1 MTRKENKKWGG
12 YSCIVLPILLAASLI
27 FGACSFSDSGG
38 SSGPTPESEYNVLSH
53 NSFMGG
59 SLLYSPNGTGQ
70 LSSGRTF
77 GVRFGALQKS
87 TKQAEGGGS
96 FDIYEDVDDA
106 ERYGTIHIISIDKN
120 SIYFTSSIYSKDGKS
135 KSTGTFNLKT
145 GDSADI
151 NNDGKMDVTY
161 KVPGIKRPFYGD
173 ARYLTFIVNEKG
185 LYTTMFSHYDKEV
198 ANETI
203 SGFFGINVDGN
214 FLMLTD
220 KEPDSVP
227 GGFAD
232 GDFIIY
238 YCDPTDTDLPDPNG
252 NTIKKYSY
260 AQAGVKVYGV
270 VAEVNNTDGSYKGV
284 GLKTAADFNITT
296 TANDNWEEFETFY
309 YISEQFPDEDGPK
322 ELLKAFPESL
332 WPSNIDSLTKDQCV
346 TELNKILVNKTS
358 VEKIFAAIKSDYDID
373 IIKDFTTEEKKYY
386 DAYTTAEY
394 NPSNRS
400 DAVADYLVVIR
411 PYIDSFYDDSPDGQT
426 DIPDFA
432 NAYAYLALDMGKIS
446 SADQSQN
453 ALYDS
458 ARITKSASYDDYL
471 NKNKALTNKFAIY
484 RSTDVD
490 LGKASDFG
498 AKLQV
503 GVRGDMTITKKR
515 THGYLGVAALATY
528 ELDGSS
534 IPVVQNKTLIST
546 SKSVGK
552 TFLAGYVPMNIRM
565 DGNFTVTMDVEAV
578 INNFYAGFTGLY
590 EGQINFGVNYSIIPP
605 KVSFDFGR
613 YGNADAEW
621 YAGKKEKDVD
631 ITLNQAKLTLHPAF
645 NFSLGGGIGPEYVFA
660 NLTLPVNLVGNIP
673 YTWDRDKKELVK
685 EDKTVNT
692 TIKVGAEIA
701 AVLPIKDIKISKDF
715 EILTVFDK
723 QLNLN
728 TMKWKDAP
736 Y

>member
-27 FGACSFSDSGG
+27 LGACSFSDSGG

-161 KVPGIKRPFYGD
+161 KIPGIKRPFFGD
-173 ARYLTFIVNEKG
+173 ARYLTFIVNENS

-220 KEPDSVP
+220 KEPNGVP

-238 YCDPTDTDLPDPNG
+238 YCDPTKYTPIDTPDDY
-252 NTIKKYSY
+252 KMDV
-260 AQAGVKVYGV
+260 AGVKVYGV
-270 VAEVNNTDGSYKGV
+270 VAAVDSANPEKATLC
-284 GLKTAADFNITT
+284 LKTASDFNITT
-296 TANDNWEEFETFY
+296 TGSDDWEDFETYY
-309 YISEQFPDEDGPK
+309 YISEQFPDDDGPK
-322 ELLKAFPESL
+322 ELLKAFPDTVIT
-332 WPSNIDSLTKDQCV
+332 PGFNIDSSDKVNCIA
-346 TELNKILVNKTS
+346 ELNRILVDPERVGKILAKYEITL
-358 VEKIFAAIKSDYDID
+358 EG
-373 IIKDFTTEEKKYY
+373 EEKTIF
-386 DAYTTAEY
+386 DAYAK
-394 NPSNRS
+394 
-400 DAVADYLVVIR
+400 ADYNANKRTGEIAKYLALVR
-411 PYIDSFYDDSPDGQT
+411 PYIDAFYDDSPDGQT

-446 SADQSQN
+446 STDQSQN

-631 ITLNQAKLTLHPAF
+631 IKLNQAKLTLHPAF

>member
-27 FGACSFSDSGG
+27 LGACSFSDSGG

-96 FDIYEDVDDA
+96 IDIYEDVDDA

-135 KSTGTFNLKT
+135 KSTGSFNLKT

-151 NNDGKMDVTY
+151 NNDGKIDVTY

-173 ARYLTFIVNEKG
+173 ARYLTFIVNENS

-220 KEPDSVP
+220 KEPNVVP

-238 YCDPTDTDLPDPNG
+238 YCDPTKYTPIDTPDDY
-252 NTIKKYSY
+252 KMDV
-260 AQAGVKVYGV
+260 AGVKVYGV
-270 VAEVNNTDGSYKGV
+270 VAAVDSATPEKGTLC
-284 GLKTAADFNITT
+284 LKTASDFNITT
-296 TANDNWEEFETFY
+296 SGSDDWEDFETYY
-309 YISEQFPDEDGPK
+309 YISEQFPDDDGPK
-322 ELLKAFPESL
+322 ELLKAFPDTVIT
-332 WPSNIDSLTKDQCV
+332 PGFDIDSSDKVNCIA
-346 TELNKILVNKTS
+346 ELNRILVDSGRVGKILAKY
-358 VEKIFAAIKSDYDID
+358 EIKLEG
-373 IIKDFTTEEKKYY
+373 EEKTIFDKYANAQESY
-386 DAYTTAEY
+386 DAKK
-394 NPSNRS
+394 RS
-400 DAVADYLVVIR
+400 GTIAKYLALVR
-411 PYIDSFYDDSPDGQT
+411 PYIDAFYDDSPDGQT

-458 ARITKSASYDDYL
+458 ARLAKSASYDDYL
-471 NKNKALTNKFAIY
+471 NKNKALTNKFSIY

-534 IPVVQNKTLIST
+534 IPVVQDKELIST

-565 DGNFTVTMDVEAV
+565 DGTFKVTMDVEAV
-578 INNFYAGFTGLY
+578 VENFYAGFTGLY

-631 ITLNQAKLTLHPAF
+631 IKLNQAKLTLHPAF
-645 NFSLGGGIGPEYVFA
+645 KFSLGGGIGPEYVFA

-692 TIKVGAEIA
+692 TIKIGAELGVVI
-701 AVLPIKDIKISKDF
+701 PKWDKKISKDF
-715 EILTVFDK
+715 EIVTVFDK
-723 QLNLN
+723 QLNLT

>member
-12 YSCIVLPILLAASLI
+12 YSCIVLPILLAASIIL
-27 FGACSFSDSGG
+27 GACSFSDSGGG
-38 SSGPTPESEYNVLSH
+38 SSGPTPESEYNVLSR

-59 SLLYSPNGTGQ
+59 SLMYSPTQ
-70 LSSGRTF
+70 DAHLKPGRTF

-106 ERYGTIHIISIDKN
+106 ERYGTIHIISIDKD

-135 KSTGTFNLKT
+135 KSTGTFKLKT

-161 KVPGIKRPFYGD
+161 KLPGIKRPFFGD
-173 ARYLTFIVNEKG
+173 ARYLTFIVNENS

-220 KEPDSVP
+220 KEPNVVP

-238 YCDPTDTDLPDPNG
+238 YCDPTKYTPIDKPDDY
-252 NTIKKYSY
+252 KMDV
-260 AQAGVKVYGV
+260 AGVKVYGV
-270 VAEVNNTDGSYKGV
+270 VAAVDSANPEKATLC
-284 GLKTAADFNITT
+284 LKTADDFNITT
-296 TANDNWEEFETFY
+296 SGSDAWEDFETFY

-358 VEKIFAAIKSDYDID
+358 VETIFAAIKSDYDID
-373 IIKDFTTEEKKYY
+373 IIKDFTTEERGYY
-386 DAYTTAEY
+386 NAYTTAEY

-400 DAVADYLVVIR
+400 DAVANYLVVIR

-453 ALYDS
+453 DLYDS
-458 ARITKSASYDDYL
+458 ARLAKSASYDDYL
-471 NKNKALTNKFAIY
+471 NKNKALTNRFAIY
-484 RSTDVD
+484 RSTEVD

-528 ELDGSS
+528 ELDGES
-534 IPVVQNKTLIST
+534 IPVVQNKELFDT

-565 DGNFTVTMDVEAV
+565 DGTFKVTMDVDAV
-578 INNFYAGFTGLY
+578 VENFYAGFTGLY

-631 ITLNQAKLTLHPAF
+631 IKLNQAKLTLHPAF
-645 NFSLGGGIGPEYVFA
+645 YFSLGGGIGPEYVFA

-692 TIKVGAEIA
+692 TIKVGAELGVVIPK
-701 AVLPIKDIKISKDF
+701 VDKKISKDF
-715 EILTVFDK
+715 EIVTVFDK
-723 QLNLN
+723 QLNLT

>member
-27 FGACSFSDSGG
+27 LGACSFSDSGG

-96 FDIYEDVDDA
+96 IDIYEDVDDA

-161 KVPGIKRPFYGD
+161 KLPGIKRPFFGD
-173 ARYLTFIVNEKG
+173 ARYLTFIVNENS

-227 GGFAD
+227 DGFAD

-238 YCDPTDTDLPDPNG
+238 YCDPTKYTPIDTPDDY
-252 NTIKKYSY
+252 KMDV
-260 AQAGVKVYGV
+260 AGVKVYGV
-270 VAEVNNTDGSYKGV
+270 VAAVDSANPEKGTLC
-284 GLKTAADFNITT
+284 LKTASDFNITT
-296 TANDNWEEFETFY
+296 TGSDDWEDFETYY
-309 YISEQFPDEDGPK
+309 YISEQFPDDDGPK
-322 ELLKAFPESL
+322 ELLNAFPDTVITSGF
-332 WPSNIDSLTKDQCV
+332 NIDTSDKESCIA
-346 TELNKILVNKTS
+346 ELNRILVDPERVGKILAKY
-358 VEKIFAAIKSDYDID
+358 EIKLEG
-373 IIKDFTTEEKKYY
+373 EEKTIF
-386 DAYTTAEY
+386 DAYAK
-394 NPSNRS
+394 
-400 DAVADYLVVIR
+400 ADYNANKRTGAIAKYLALVR
-411 PYIDSFYDDSPDGQT
+411 PYIDAFYDDSPDGQT

-446 SADQSQN
+446 STDQSQN

-458 ARITKSASYDDYL
+458 ARITKS
-471 NKNKALTNKFAIY
+471 
-484 RSTDVD
+484 
-490 LGKASDFG
+490 G

-534 IPVVQNKTLIST
+534 IPVVQNKELIGT

-565 DGNFTVTMDVEAV
+565 DGNFKVTMDVDAV
-578 INNFYAGFTGLY
+578 VENFYAGFTGLY

-631 ITLNQAKLTLHPAF
+631 IKLNQAKLTLHPAF

>member
-1 MTRKENKKWGG
+1 MTRKENKKWRG
-12 YSCIVLPILLAASLI
+12 YSCIVLPILLAASIIL
-27 FGACSFSDSGG
+27 GACSFSDSG
-38 SSGPTPESEYNVLSH
+38 SSNPGPAPESEYKILST

-59 SLLYSPNGTGQ
+59 SLMYSPNGTGQ

-77 GVRFGALQKS
+77 GVRFGALQKTS
-87 TKQAEGGGS
+87 KSAEGGGS
-96 FDIYEDVDDA
+96 IDIYEDVDDA
-106 ERYGTIHIISIDKN
+106 ERYGTIHIISIDKD

-135 KSTGTFNLKT
+135 KSTGTFKLKT

-161 KVPGIKRPFYGD
+161 KLPGIKRPFFGD
-173 ARYLTFIVNEKG
+173 ARYLTFIVNENS

-220 KEPDSVP
+220 KEPNGVP

-238 YCDPTDTDLPDPNG
+238 YCDPTKYTQIDTPDDY
-252 NTIKKYSY
+252 KMDV
-260 AQAGVKVYGV
+260 AGVKVYGV
-270 VAEVNNTDGSYKGV
+270 VAAVDSANPEKGTLC
-284 GLKTAADFNITT
+284 LKTASDFKITT
-296 TANDNWEEFETFY
+296 SGSTDWEDFETYY
-309 YISEQFPDEDGPK
+309 YISEQFPDDDGPK
-322 ELLKAFPESL
+322 ELLKAFPDTVIT
-332 WPSNIDSLTKDQCV
+332 PDFNIDSSDKVNCIA
-346 TELNKILVNKTS
+346 ELNRILVDSGRVGKILAKY
-358 VEKIFAAIKSDYDID
+358 EIKLEG
-373 IIKDFTTEEKKYY
+373 EEKEIFNEYASTTQSY
-386 DAYTTAEY
+386 DAKQ
-394 NPSNRS
+394 RS
-400 DAVADYLVVIR
+400 GIIAKYLALVR
-411 PYIDSFYDDSPDGQT
+411 PYIDAFYDDSPDGQT

-446 SADQSQN
+446 STDQSQN
-453 ALYDS
+453 DLYDS
-458 ARITKSASYDDYL
+458 ARIAKSASYDDYL

-484 RSTDVD
+484 RSTEVD
-490 LGKASDFG
+490 LGKVTDFG

-503 GVRGDMTITKKR
+503 GVRGDVTVTKKR

-534 IPVVQNKTLIST
+534 IPVVTDRELFST
-546 SKSVGK
+546 NKSVGK

-565 DGNFTVTMDVEAV
+565 DGTFKVTMDVDAV
-578 INNFYAGFTGLY
+578 VENFYAGFTGLY
-590 EGQINFGVNYSIIPP
+590 EGQINFGINYQVFPP
-605 KVSFDFGR
+605 KVSFDLGR

-621 YAGKKEKDVD
+621 YAGKKEKDVE
-631 ITLNQAKLTLHPAF
+631 IKLNQAKVTLHPAF
-645 NFSLGGGIGPEYVFA
+645 NFSLGGGLGPEFVFI

-673 YTWDRDKKELVK
+673 YIWDRDKKALVTN
-685 EDKTVNT
+685 DKTVNT
-692 TIKVGAEIA
+692 TIKVGAELGVVI
-701 AVLPIKDIKISKDF
+701 PKWDKKISKDF

-723 QLNLN
+723 QLNLT

>member
-1 MTRKENKKWGG
+1 MNKGNKKGRRYLG
-12 YSCIVLPILLAASLI
+12 IGLLSLLAASFF
-27 FGACSFSDSGG
+27 FGACSFSDSG
-38 SSGPTPESEYNVLSH
+38 SSNPGPTPESEYKVLST

-59 SLLYSPNGTGQ
+59 SLMYSPNGTGQ
-70 LSSGRTF
+70 LSPGRTF

-87 TKQAEGGGS
+87 TKQAEDGGS
-96 FDIYEDVDDA
+96 IDIYEDVDDA
-106 ERYGTIHIISIDKN
+106 ERYGTIHIISIDKD
-120 SIYFTSSIYSKDGKS
+120 SIYFTSSIYNKDGKS
-135 KSTGTFNLKT
+135 KSTGSFKLKT
-145 GDSADI
+145 GESADI

-161 KVPGIKRPFYGD
+161 KVPGIKRPFFGD
-173 ARYLTFIVNEKG
+173 ARYLTFIVNENS

-198 ANETI
+198 VNETI

-220 KEPDSVP
+220 KEPNSVP

-238 YCDPTDTDLPDPNG
+238 YCDPTKYTPIDNPDDY
-252 NTIKKYSY
+252 TMDV
-260 AQAGVKVYGV
+260 AGVKVYGV
-270 VAEVNNTDGSYKGV
+270 VAAVDSANPEKGTLC
-284 GLKTAADFNITT
+284 LKTAADFKITT
-296 TANDNWEEFETFY
+296 TGSADWEVFETFY

-373 IIKDFTTEEKKYY
+373 IIKDFTTEEKGYY
-386 DAYTTAEY
+386 DAYTTADY

-400 DAVADYLVVIR
+400 DKVANYLVVIR
-411 PYIDSFYDDSPDGQT
+411 PYIDTFYDDSPDGQT

-458 ARITKSASYDDYL
+458 SRLAKSASYDDYL

-484 RSTDVD
+484 RSTEVD

-503 GVRGDMTITKKR
+503 GVRGDVTVTKKR

-534 IPVVQNKTLIST
+534 IPVVQDKELFNT

-565 DGNFTVTMDVEAV
+565 DGSFKVTMDVDAV
-578 INNFYAGFTGLY
+578 VENFYAGFTGLY
-590 EGQINFGVNYSIIPP
+590 EGQINFGINYRVFPP
-605 KVSFDFGR
+605 KVSFDLGR

-631 ITLNQAKLTLHPAF
+631 IKLNQAKVTLHPAF
-645 NFSLGGGIGPEYVFA
+645 NFSLGGGLGPEFVFI

-673 YTWDRDKKELVK
+673 YIWDRDKKELVTN
-685 EDKTVNT
+685 DKTVNT
-692 TIKVGAEIA
+692 TIKVGAELGVVI
-701 AVLPIKDIKISKDF
+701 PKWDKKISKDF
-715 EILTVFDK
+715 EIVTIFDK
-723 QLNLN
+723 QLNLT

>member
-27 FGACSFSDSGG
+27 LGACSFSDSGG

-161 KVPGIKRPFYGD
+161 KLPGIKRPFFCD
-173 ARYLTFIVNEKG
+173 ARYLTFIVNENS

-220 KEPDSVP
+220 KEPNGVP

-238 YCDPTDTDLPDPNG
+238 YCDPTKYTPIDTPDDY
-252 NTIKKYSY
+252 KMDV
-260 AQAGVKVYGV
+260 AGVKVYGV
-270 VAEVNNTDGSYKGV
+270 VAAVDSATPEKGTLC
-284 GLKTAADFNITT
+284 LKTASDFSITT
-296 TANDNWEEFETFY
+296 TGSDDWEDFETYY
-309 YISEQFPDEDGPK
+309 YISEQFPDDDGPK
-322 ELLKAFPESL
+322 ELLKAFPDTVITSGFD
-332 WPSNIDSLTKDQCV
+332 IDSSDKVNCIA
-346 TELNKILVNKTS
+346 ELNRILVDSGRVGKILAKY
-358 VEKIFAAIKSDYDID
+358 EIKLEG
-373 IIKDFTTEEKKYY
+373 EEKTIFDEYANAQESY
-386 DAYTTAEY
+386 DAKK
-394 NPSNRS
+394 RS
-400 DAVADYLVVIR
+400 GKIAKYLALVR
-411 PYIDSFYDDSPDGQT
+411 PYIDAFYDDSPDGQT

-490 LGKASDFG
+490 LGKANDFG

-503 GVRGDMTITKKR
+503 GVRGDITITKKR

-534 IPVVQNKTLIST
+534 IPVVTDRELFNTN
-546 SKSVGK
+546 KSVGK

-565 DGNFTVTMDVEAV
+565 DGSFKITMDVDAV
-578 INNFYAGFTGLY
+578 VENFYAGFTGLY
-590 EGQINFGVNYSIIPP
+590 EGQINFGVNYQIFPP
-605 KVSFDFGR
+605 KVSFDLGR

-621 YAGKKEKDVD
+621 YAGKKEKDVE
-631 ITLNQAKLTLHPAF
+631 IKLNQAKLTLHPAF

-692 TIKVGAEIA
+692 TIKIGAELGVVI
-701 AVLPIKDIKISKDF
+701 PKWDKKFSKDF
-715 EILTVFDK
+715 EIVTVFDK

>member
-1 MTRKENKKWGG
+1 M
-12 YSCIVLPILLAASLI
+12 
-27 FGACSFSDSGG
+27 
-38 SSGPTPESEYNVLSH
+38 
-53 NSFMGG
+53 
-59 SLLYSPNGTGQ
+59 YSPNGTGQ

-161 KVPGIKRPFYGD
+161 KLPGIKRPFFGD
-173 ARYLTFIVNEKG
+173 ARYLTFIVNEKS

-238 YCDPTDTDLPDPNG
+238 YCDPTKYTPIDTPDDY
-252 NTIKKYSY
+252 KMDV
-260 AQAGVKVYGV
+260 AGVKVYGV
-270 VAEVNNTDGSYKGV
+270 VAAVDSAEPEKATLC
-284 GLKTAADFNITT
+284 LKTASDFKITT
-296 TANDNWEEFETFY
+296 EGSDNWEDFETYY
-309 YISEQFPDEDGPK
+309 YISEQFPDDDGPK
-322 ELLKAFPESL
+322 ELLKAFPDTVIT
-332 WPSNIDSLTKDQCV
+332 PGFNIDTSDKENCIA
-346 TELNKILVNKTS
+346 ELNRILVSSGRVATILAKY
-358 VEKIFAAIKSDYDID
+358 EIKLEGEEKKIFADYESADQ
-373 IIKDFTTEEKKYY
+373 TY
-386 DAYTTAEY
+386 DAKR
-394 NPSNRS
+394 RS
-400 DAVADYLVVIR
+400 GIIAQYLALVR
-411 PYIDSFYDDSPDGQT
+411 PYIDALYDDSPDGQT

-534 IPVVQNKTLIST
+534 IPVVQNKELIGT

-565 DGNFTVTMDVEAV
+565 DGNFKVTMDVEAV
-578 INNFYAGFTGLY
+578 VENFYAGFTGLY

-631 ITLNQAKLTLHPAF
+631 IKLNQAKLTLHPAF

>member
-27 FGACSFSDSGG
+27 LGACSFSDSGG

-96 FDIYEDVDDA
+96 IDIYEDVDDA

-161 KVPGIKRPFYGD
+161 KLPGIKRPFFGD
-173 ARYLTFIVNEKG
+173 ARYLTFIVNENS

-227 GGFAD
+227 DGFAD

-238 YCDPTDTDLPDPNG
+238 YCDPTKYTPIDTPDDY
-252 NTIKKYSY
+252 KMDV
-260 AQAGVKVYGV
+260 AGVKVYGV
-270 VAEVNNTDGSYKGV
+270 VAAVDSANPEKGTLC
-284 GLKTAADFNITT
+284 LKTASDFNITT
-296 TANDNWEEFETFY
+296 TGSDDWEDFETYY
-309 YISEQFPDEDGPK
+309 YISEQFPDDDGPK
-322 ELLKAFPESL
+322 ELLNAFPDTVITSGF
-332 WPSNIDSLTKDQCV
+332 NIDTSDKESCIA
-346 TELNKILVNKTS
+346 ELNRILVDPERVGKILAKY
-358 VEKIFAAIKSDYDID
+358 EIKLEG
-373 IIKDFTTEEKKYY
+373 EEKTIF
-386 DAYTTAEY
+386 DAYAK
-394 NPSNRS
+394 
-400 DAVADYLVVIR
+400 ADYNANKRTGAIAKYLALVR
-411 PYIDSFYDDSPDGQT
+411 PYIDAFYDDSPDGQT

-446 SADQSQN
+446 STDQSQN

-490 LGKASDFG
+490 LGKASDF
-498 AKLQV
+498 V
-503 GVRGDMTITKKR
+503 I
-515 THGYLGVAALATY
+515 LAESY
-528 ELDGSS
+528 
-534 IPVVQNKTLIST
+534 
-546 SKSVGK
+546 
-552 TFLAGYVPMNIRM
+552 R
-565 DGNFTVTMDVEAV
+565 
-578 INNFYAGFTGLY
+578 
-590 EGQINFGVNYSIIPP
+590 
-605 KVSFDFGR
+605 
-613 YGNADAEW
+613 
-621 YAGKKEKDVD
+621 
-631 ITLNQAKLTLHPAF
+631 AF
-645 NFSLGGGIGPEYVFA
+645 WL
-660 NLTLPVNLVGNIP
+660 
-673 YTWDRDKKELVK
+673 
-685 EDKTVNT
+685 
-692 TIKVGAEIA
+692 
-701 AVLPIKDIKISKDF
+701 
-715 EILTVFDK
+715 
-723 QLNLN
+723 
-728 TMKWKDAP
+728 
-736 Y
+736 

>member
-27 FGACSFSDSGG
+27 LGACSFSDSGG

-106 ERYGTIHIISIDKN
+106 ERYGTIHILSIDKN

-161 KVPGIKRPFYGD
+161 KLPGIKRPFFGD
-173 ARYLTFIVNEKG
+173 ARYLTFIVNENS

-220 KEPDSVP
+220 KEPNSVP

-238 YCDPTDTDLPDPNG
+238 YCDPTKYTPIDTPDDY
-252 NTIKKYSY
+252 KMDV
-260 AQAGVKVYGV
+260 AGVKVYGV
-270 VAEVNNTDGSYKGV
+270 VAAVDSANPEKGTLC
-284 GLKTAADFNITT
+284 LKTASDFNITT
-296 TANDNWEEFETFY
+296 TGSDDWEDFETYY
-309 YISEQFPDEDGPK
+309 YISEQFPDDDGPK
-322 ELLKAFPESL
+322 ELLKAFPDTVIT
-332 WPSNIDSLTKDQCV
+332 PDFNIDTSDKENCIA
-346 TELNKILVNKTS
+346 ELNRILVDSGRVGKILAKY
-358 VEKIFAAIKSDYDID
+358 EIKLEG
-373 IIKDFTTEEKKYY
+373 EEKTIFDAYANTQESY
-386 DAYTTAEY
+386 DAKK
-394 NPSNRS
+394 RS
-400 DAVADYLVVIR
+400 GTIAQYLALVR
-411 PYIDSFYDDSPDGQT
+411 PYIDAFYDDSPDGQT

-503 GVRGDMTITKKR
+503 GVRGDVTVTKKR
-515 THGYLGVAALATY
+515 TSGYLGVAALATY

-534 IPVVQNKTLIST
+534 IPVVTDRELFNTN
-546 SKSVGK
+546 KSVGK

-565 DGNFTVTMDVEAV
+565 DGSFKITMDVDAV
-578 INNFYAGFTGLY
+578 VENFYAGFTGLY
-590 EGQINFGVNYSIIPP
+590 EGQINFGINYRVFPP
-605 KVSFDFGR
+605 KVSFDLGR

-621 YAGKKEKDVD
+621 YAGKKEKDVE
-631 ITLNQAKLTLHPAF
+631 IKLNQAKVTLHPAF
-645 NFSLGGGIGPEYVFA
+645 NFSLGGGLGPEFVFI

-692 TIKVGAEIA
+692 TIKVGAELGVVI
-701 AVLPIKDIKISKDF
+701 PKWDKKISKDF
-715 EILTVFDK
+715 EIVTVFDK

>member
-1 MTRKENKKWGG
+1 M
-12 YSCIVLPILLAASLI
+12 
-27 FGACSFSDSGG
+27 
-38 SSGPTPESEYNVLSH
+38 
-53 NSFMGG
+53 
-59 SLLYSPNGTGQ
+59 YSPNGTGQ

-106 ERYGTIHIISIDKN
+106 ERYGTIHIISIDKD

-145 GDSADI
+145 GQSADI

-161 KVPGIKRPFYGD
+161 KLPGIKRPFFGD
-173 ARYLTFIVNEKG
+173 ARYLTFIVNENS

-220 KEPDSVP
+220 KEPNGVP

-238 YCDPTDTDLPDPNG
+238 YCDPTKYTPIDTPDDY
-252 NTIKKYSY
+252 KMDV
-260 AQAGVKVYGV
+260 AGVKVYGV
-270 VAEVNNTDGSYKGV
+270 VAAVDSAEPEKATLC
-284 GLKTAADFNITT
+284 LKTTSDFKITT
-296 TANDNWEEFETFY
+296 TGSDDWEDFETYY
-309 YISEQFPDEDGPK
+309 YISEQFPDDDGPK
-322 ELLKAFPESL
+322 ELLKAFPDTVIT
-332 WPSNIDSLTKDQCV
+332 PGFNIDTSDKENCIA
-346 TELNKILVNKTS
+346 ELNRILVSSGRVATILAKY
-358 VEKIFAAIKSDYDID
+358 EIKLEGEEKKIFADYESADQ
-373 IIKDFTTEEKKYY
+373 TY
-386 DAYTTAEY
+386 DAKR
-394 NPSNRS
+394 RS
-400 DAVADYLVVIR
+400 GIIAQYLALVR
-411 PYIDSFYDDSPDGQT
+411 PYIDALYDDSPDGQT

-484 RSTDVD
+484 RSTEVD

-565 DGNFTVTMDVEAV
+565 DGTFKVTMDVDAV
-578 INNFYAGFTGLY
+578 VENFYAGFTGLY

-621 YAGKKEKDVD
+621 YAGKKEKDVE
-631 ITLNQAKLTLHPAF
+631 IKLNQAKVTLHPAF